1 MLPSCVLLGFSYA
14 ARGRACRPASLR
26 QFGEGCQRRLGR
38 VRARAAAS
46 AAARRGPARAASA
59 AFASFRIQWL
69 ASCPSRL
76 RRRAACPIQSAPVP
90 ASPLSRIAAPA
101 QPASQPPSQRSGL
114 AVAAIGAV
122 LFSCK
127 AIVAKL
133 MYRYDVDAVMVITL
147 RMLFAVPLFMAIG
160 WWQSRRLPALSWA
173 DRGRIVFLGFI
184 GYYLSSFL
192 DFLGL
197 QYITAGLER
206 LILFLTPSFV
216 LLTSAVVFKR
226 SISPRQWLSLL
237 LAYIGIVLVFAHDL
251 DVSGSGV
258 WLGAALV
265 LSSALTYG
273 IYLILS
279 GELVQRIGSLRLVAY
294 AMCVSTACCIVQ
306 YVVLGRP
313 VAALLQPAPVM
324 WLSLVNS
331 VLCTVMPVSLTMIAV
346 ARIGAPMASQAGM
359 LGPVSTLFLGFWL
372 LGEPITGV
380 QLAGSALVMG
390 GIYLLSA
397 RRREPARAG

>member
-1 MLPSCVLLGFSYA
+1 M
-14 ARGRACRPASLR
+14 
-26 QFGEGCQRRLGR
+26 Q
-38 VRARAAAS
+38 
-46 AAARRGPARAASA
+46 
-59 AFASFRIQWL
+59 L
-69 ASCPSRL
+69 ALVS
-76 RRRAACPIQSAPVP
+76 
-90 ASPLSRIAAPA
+90 ASPLSRFTSSA
-101 QPASQPPSQRSGL
+101 QPASQRTGL

-122 LFSCK
+122 LFSGK

-133 MYRYDVDAVMVITL
+133 MYRYDIDAVMVITL

-160 WWQSRRLPALSWA
+160 WWQSRRLPPLSWA
-173 DRGRIVFLGFI
+173 DRGRIVFLGII

-216 LLTSAVVFKR
+216 LLASAVLFKR
-226 SISPRQWLSLL
+226 SISRRQWLSLL
-237 LAYIGIVLVFAHDL
+237 FAYIGIVLVFAHDL
-251 DVSGSGV
+251 DVSGSRV

-265 LSSALTYG
+265 LGSALTYG
-273 IYLILS
+273 VYLILS

-294 AMCVSTACCIVQ
+294 AMCVSTACCVVQ
-306 YVVLGRP
+306 YLVLGRP
-313 VAALLQPAPVM
+313 LADLLQPAPVL
-324 WLSLVNS
+324 WLSAVNS
-331 VLCTVMPVSLTMIAV
+331 VFCTVMPVSLTMIAV

-397 RRREPARAG
+397 RRQDRARAGRKGMDNKQADGRLDDTRSR